1 MISNFVED
9 ERNWSLNIKNLILH
23 AILIFSPMYDNVYY
37 GVGGSLFEMC
47 KSFVQS

>member
-1 MISNFVED
+1 MQFC
-9 ERNWSLNIKNLILH
+9 
-23 AILIFSPMYDNVYY
+23 FSPMIDNVYY